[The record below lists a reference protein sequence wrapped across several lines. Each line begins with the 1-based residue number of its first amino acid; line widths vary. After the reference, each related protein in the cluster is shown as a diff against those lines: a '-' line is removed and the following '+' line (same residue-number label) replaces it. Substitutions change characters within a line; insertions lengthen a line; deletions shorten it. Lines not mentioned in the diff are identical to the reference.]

1 MPTSVDAPT
10 VTLPDWT
17 PGAQAR
23 RAAAYHYSRIQF
35 PSLAVSAD
43 SFRAHLE
50 RAMLTYLPK
59 LPKPMEWIEFFDGL
73 YALDWTICCGCVDGL
88 DRAWE
93 ILFNTRTGRSDCL
106 LVDALRARATRLY
119 PRDEDKQENAVAEFW
134 SHLLVPDS
142 GGSRPVLQRYDG
154 QRPLA
159 PWLIRVFQNWHL
171 SKLRVHHPVITLPDD
186 DIAWPIPT
194 QRTTETR
201 WHEFFV
207 MAARRW
213 LVELPDSERLI
224 LGLRWRYRMSQREV
238 ANLLKV
244 HEGTIS
250 RQTDKLRD
258 HALEVIGEQLVADG
272 WTGDDLNAYIL
283 TEMGGVLLDDP
294 RLSAEQLQ
302 RLLHA
307 KGLAVKTEPEA

>member
-1 MPTSVDAPT
+1 MDAPT
-10 VTLPDWT
+10 VTLPAWT

-59 LPKPMEWIEFFDGL
+59 LPKPMDWTEFFDGL

-154 QRPLA
+154 
-159 PWLIRVFQNWHL
+159 
-171 SKLRVHHPVITLPDD
+171 
-186 DIAWPIPT
+186 
-194 QRTTETR
+194 
-201 WHEFFV
+201 
-207 MAARRW
+207 
-213 LVELPDSERLI
+213 
-224 LGLRWRYRMSQREV
+224 
-238 ANLLKV
+238 
-244 HEGTIS
+244 
-250 RQTDKLRD
+250 
-258 HALEVIGEQLVADG
+258 
-272 WTGDDLNAYIL
+272 
-283 TEMGGVLLDDP
+283 
-294 RLSAEQLQ
+294 
-302 RLLHA
+302 
-307 KGLAVKTEPEA
+307 